1 MKSDSQEKLNIL
13 KDLVVD
19 EKHSLEDLRRL
30 VEKSKPFLKIEN
42 KSGKIIISS
51 DFPFTI
57 NEKLV
62 IYLIGRYFVKELGL
76 DDETQ
81 ITSRNISDNIDIA
94 QTTISGPLGDFVRK
108 KIIEIKE
115 NSYSIKYYEIEN
127 QLDTLTDKYL
137 IKQNTTVKAT
147 LKRKKTKTSSGRSKR
162 KKLIKPAKDKA
173 SRIVDEE
180 SLEKELKKHNLT
192 LNNFYS
198 VFNIN
203 DGRIILIR
211 GGKGSS
217 DRETHVRGTL
227 LFLTGNKLLY
237 GLDEIDSSELRN
249 ALIDSGLP
257 MKNHSTTLKSY
268 SIYVIHKRGPIGSTK
283 TSYRITSIGI
293 QKGITLLKDIVENTS
308 NFDLVFKQKVRI
320 EKAEKIEINNEELKS
335 GIDHFVKQNSINE
348 DKLRTLFDF
357 QNNGVRICNPLKENT
372 RKILQIKTLMLLG
385 ILLKKVYDVSS
396 FSGKDILKNSRITY
410 DRLDLLDKNKHYRN
424 YFSLKPKSAMQLTY
438 AGEKKALEMLKEYLE
453 KGECKL

>member
-217 DRETHVRGTL
+217 DRETHVRGT
-227 LFLTGNKLLY
+227 
-237 GLDEIDSSELRN
+237 
-249 ALIDSGLP
+249 
-257 MKNHSTTLKSY
+257 
-268 SIYVIHKRGPIGSTK
+268 
-283 TSYRITSIGI
+283 
-293 QKGITLLKDIVENTS
+293 
-308 NFDLVFKQKVRI
+308 
-320 EKAEKIEINNEELKS
+320 
-335 GIDHFVKQNSINE
+335 
-348 DKLRTLFDF
+348 
-357 QNNGVRICNPLKENT
+357 
-372 RKILQIKTLMLLG
+372 
-385 ILLKKVYDVSS
+385 
-396 FSGKDILKNSRITY
+396 
-410 DRLDLLDKNKHYRN
+410 
-424 YFSLKPKSAMQLTY
+424 
-438 AGEKKALEMLKEYLE
+438 
-453 KGECKL
+453 